1 MPGNAASD
9 RRYRQLLR
17 WLLLPLTFSARYA
30 VRPRRPSAAI
40 VRTANMGVTCTIIFA
55 TESDIPEPV
64 ALLNGIDDYSQ
75 MKRLRAVLAQVA
87 AAGRG
92 IIVQIEA

>member
-1 MPGNAASD
+1 
-9 RRYRQLLR
+9 
-17 WLLLPLTFSARYA
+17 
-30 VRPRRPSAAI
+30 
-40 VRTANMGVTCTIIFA
+40 MGVTCTIIFA

-64 ALLNGIDDYSQ
+64 ALPNGIDDYSQ
-75 MKRLRAVLAQVA
+75 MKRLRAFLAQVA